1 MTHVVLVDWCPEL
14 TGTTNNRDKF
24 ESITLLQF
32 KLISLH
38 LCNLKKIGYTVN
50 CSFGFI
56 NFAYSY
62 LYIYID
68 EYKLFLMNRYDILWW
83 NSETNNI
90 RAHCDFME
98 LHGKRNINMQ
108 KYVFTMSY

>member
-1 MTHVVLVDWCPEL
+1 
-14 TGTTNNRDKF
+14 
-24 ESITLLQF
+24 
-32 KLISLH
+32 
-38 LCNLKKIGYTVN
+38 
-50 CSFGFI
+50 
-56 NFAYSY
+56 
-62 LYIYID
+62 
-68 EYKLFLMNRYDILWW
+68 MNRYDILWW